1 MFVDGNINVIASN
14 ARKRTSD
21 LYHMS
26 SPPKP
31 KPPKAE
37 PTKDEL
43 KGDQRYKGGTLSAL
57 GADMSEEEQIRE
69 MQKRLGVSG
78 STGQVRIT
86 SQLFIGLILTHRA
99 ESLIWL
105 AVAAT
110 AESPPLLLLLSH
122 LHCYS
127 C

>member
-37 PTKDEL
+37 PAQDEP

-69 MQKRLGVSG
+69 MQKRMGFSG
-78 STGQVRIT
+78 STSQVSIT
-86 SQLFIGLILTHRA
+86 SRLFIDLILTRT
-99 ESLIWL
+99 
-105 AVAAT
+105 AA
-110 AESPPLLLLLSH
+110 ASDSPP
-122 LHCYS
+122 
-127 C
+127 